1 MSAQFTPCPACGAVG
16 EVNSTCQF
24 CGTTILLKE
33 GATPSDARIIQQRT
47 ITPQQYAEKIS
58 IYHKIESLGDK
69 ISKVAIGQQEGII
82 NLNGDLIYPLGNE
95 RIAKGSIA
103 SMIIIGN
110 KFLNLE
116 NFEFINDPYLNNTV
130 LEKITTLSK
139 AIMDDYSTEGTI
151 EFDFSEDMETRTCLV
166 ISNSHMYE
174 ECEFVTPQLMISFYD
189 NAGYDSQYFY
199 PLYKRFTSCDEFELF
214 DEFLDEYGERAPITE
229 RHHYL
234 LCGNDA
240 EKCCRIVLRIYQQIH
255 NISPEDIVENDHMYC
270 CGDCFDEKDNSNLNS
285 NENYSNSNGSS
296 NENGGGCLGMLAL
309 LLSVGGAGIY
319 GLTQLISNLIA

>member
-33 GATPSDARIIQQRT
+33 GATPSDTRIVERRT
-47 ITPQQYAEKIS
+47 VTPQQYAEKMA
-58 IYHKIESLGDK
+58 IYHNVVGLGEN
-69 ISKVAIGQQEGII
+69 ISKVSIGEQEGIV

-95 RIAKGSIA
+95 RIAKSNIA
-103 SMIIIGN
+103 GVIRIGN

-116 NFEFINDPYLNNTV
+116 NFEFIDDPYLNKTV
-130 LEKITTLSK
+130 LEKIATLSK
-139 AIMDDYSTEGTI
+139 DIKENPETEAEISLALDEERNSLTSI
-151 EFDFSEDMETRTCLV
+151 I
-166 ISNSHMYE
+166 ISNSYNS
-174 ECEFVTPQLMISFYD
+174 FKDAFIPQLLLSFSNLD
-189 NAGYDSQYFY
+189 MDDSEFF

-214 DEFLDEYGERAPITE
+214 DEELDEYGERMPIAN

-240 EKCCRIVLRIYQQIH
+240 EKCCSIALRIYEQIH
-255 NISPEDIVENDHMYC
+255 NVSPKDVLEETHL
-270 CGDCFDEKDNSNLNS
+270 DCYGSIFEQKNNSGSNT
-285 NENYSNSNGSS
+285 NENYSNSNETS

-309 LLSVGGAGIY
+309 LLSIGGAGIY